1 MKAIIL
7 AGGEGQ
13 RLRPLTKTRPK
24 PLMRV
29 GDRAII
35 DVMLERLARFGI
47 TEVAVTL
54 GYRGEDIK
62 SEIGKSRNGVNIEY
76 FEEDV
81 PLGTAGSV
89 RNCRRFI
96 EGEALV
102 LSGDALTDLD
112 FSEFLSFHL
121 GHGGKVSIALK
132 KMKKASSFGVAEI
145 GEDARI
151 SRFVEKP
158 PLPDETEALVNCG
171 IYIINKETV
180 EMIPE
185 NTFYDFARDL
195 FPRIEDKYGFIT
207 DAFWCD
213 IGSFSEYRRSNLLT
227 LGDSFFFHP
236 VIEEKSERVTKSVI
250 GRNSRI
256 MRGARVNESVVGR
269 HTRIGASS
277 VLEGCILGDGVTV
290 GEGVV
295 IGRDTVVGDFAVLG
309 DGAVL
314 TSGQKIEPYSVFMG

>member
-35 DVMLERLARFGI
+35 DVMIERLSDCGI
-47 TEVAVTL
+47 KEVAVTL

-62 SEIGKSRNGVNIEY
+62 NEIGKSRYGVNIEY
-76 FEEDV
+76 FEEKT

-89 RNCRRFI
+89 KNSRGFI
-96 EGEALV
+96 EGRTLI

-112 FSEFLSFHL
+112 FTEFHSFHL
-121 GHGGKVSIALK
+121 EHGGEASLVLK

-145 GEDARI
+145 GEDAKI
-151 SRFVEKP
+151 TRFIEKP
-158 PLPDETEALVNCG
+158 PLPDEKEALVNCG
-171 IYIINKETV
+171 IYIINKEVV

-185 NTFYDFARDL
+185 NTYYDFARDL
-195 FPRIEDKYGFIT
+195 FPRIERKYGFLS

-236 VIEEKSERVTKSVI
+236 VIEEKSERVTRSVI

-256 MRGARVNESVVGR
+256 MKGARVSESVVGR
-269 HTRIGASS
+269 HARIGERS
-277 VLEGCILGDGVTV
+277 VLDGCILGDGVTV
-290 GEGVV
+290 GEGVT

-314 TSGQKIEPYSVFMG
+314 TNGQKIEPYSVFMG